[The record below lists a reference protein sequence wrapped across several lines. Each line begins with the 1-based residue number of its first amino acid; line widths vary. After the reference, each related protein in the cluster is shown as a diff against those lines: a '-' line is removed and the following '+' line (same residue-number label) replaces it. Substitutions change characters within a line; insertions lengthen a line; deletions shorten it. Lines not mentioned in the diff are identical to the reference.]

1 MLKFNRMYQ
10 MAQQWFAALGV
21 MLFISSVAL
30 AGGPAISDPSE
41 KLPNGTEVPGIFPES
56 DSLRLCD
63 MGHLAVAGVQQV

>member
-1 MLKFNRMYQ
+1 MKFNQMYQ

-41 KLPNGTEVPGIFPES
+41 KLPNGTEVPGIFPETVS
-56 DSLRLCD
+56 AANINIAPVFRK
-63 MGHLAVAGVQQV
+63 